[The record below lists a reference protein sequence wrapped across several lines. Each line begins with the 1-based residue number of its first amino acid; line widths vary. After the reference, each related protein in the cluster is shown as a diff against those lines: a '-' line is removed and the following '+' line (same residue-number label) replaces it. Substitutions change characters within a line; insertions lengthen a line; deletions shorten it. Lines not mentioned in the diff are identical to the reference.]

1 MKYALA
7 IALATLFVAPAWAQQ
22 VEIKKSAPSAA
33 PTPRKPERDVIPP
46 GLYDE
51 TRPSDADHYPRGG
64 QVQHDPAF
72 FGPLSRRRETPTST
86 GRIGIAGWASPNTPV
101 GAPSGTGWKEVS
113 GWFALGFS
121 VTWDGPPPARRPA
134 PAP

>member
-1 MKYALA
+1 MRYVVAITLA
-7 IALATLFVAPAWAQQ
+7 VLFASPVWAQQ
-22 VEIKKSAPSAA
+22 VEIKKPAPPAA
-33 PTPRKPERDVIPP
+33 REPERDVIPP

-72 FGPLSRRRETPTST
+72 FGPMSRRRETPTSS
-86 GRIGIAGWASPNTPV
+86 GRMGVAGWVSPSTPV
-101 GAPSGTGWKEVS
+101 GASGGAAWKEVN

-121 VTWDGPPPARRPA
+121 ITWDGPPPARSA
-134 PAP
+134 PSP

>member
-1 MKYALA
+1 MRYALA
-7 IALATLFVAPAWAQQ
+7 IALATLFVTPAWAQQ

-33 PTPRKPERDVIPP
+33 PTPREPERDVIPP

-72 FGPLSRRRETPTST
+72 FGPLSRPRETPTSS
-86 GRIGIAGWASPNTPV
+86 GRIGLAGCVSASTP
-101 GAPSGTGWKEVS
+101 GRAPGVPTGEEVE
-113 GWFALGFS
+113 GR
-121 VTWDGPPPARRPA
+121 VARGRSITPCRP
-134 PAP
+134 